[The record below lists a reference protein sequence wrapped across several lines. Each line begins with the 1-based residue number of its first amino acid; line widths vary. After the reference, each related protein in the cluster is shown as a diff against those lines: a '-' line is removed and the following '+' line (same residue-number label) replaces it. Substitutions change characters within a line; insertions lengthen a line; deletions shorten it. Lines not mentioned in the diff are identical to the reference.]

1 MRISQHNL
9 VIEERALRLGEK
21 FVLCKESTVRSLAKE
36 EKMAKS
42 TVYKDLTGYLKEIDR
57 TLYEEVKSKLELNK
71 AERHIR
77 GGESTKQKYLKL
89 DESR

>member
-9 VIEERALRLGEK
+9 EIEERALRLGEK

-36 EKMAKS
+36 EKMPKS
-42 TVYKDLTGYLKEIDR
+42 TVYKDLTEHLKEIDR
-57 TLYEEVKSKLELNK
+57 TLYEEVRAKLELNK

-77 GGESTKQKYLKL
+77 GGKTTKQKYLKMSK
-89 DESR
+89 SR